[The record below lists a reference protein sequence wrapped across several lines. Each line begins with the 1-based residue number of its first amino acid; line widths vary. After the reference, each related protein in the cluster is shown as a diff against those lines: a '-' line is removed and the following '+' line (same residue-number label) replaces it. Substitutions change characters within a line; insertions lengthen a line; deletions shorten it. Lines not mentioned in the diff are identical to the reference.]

1 MDTMSG
7 PTVEEPLRRWAA
19 SGAMSLC
26 GPADGPASGPPAPLI
41 GVLDDVA
48 RSIAED
54 SAAIGRT
61 VELDPL
67 QVLTERAAIAGLRRR
82 GTISCGG
89 ATRLLPTGDGWLA
102 LTLARPDDIDLLPA
116 WLGVDPAQCA
126 DDPWPAVEAAMA
138 EGDLQAIVD
147 DGALL
152 GLPVAAV
159 GSVSAD
165 DGPPVAER
173 VGEAPARPLDEL
185 LVLDLSSLWAGPLC
199 GRILADAGARVVK
212 VESTSRPDGARRGP
226 PAFFDLM
233 NGRKQSVALELA
245 SAEGRR
251 TLAALVERAD
261 VVIEASRPRALAA
274 MGIDAL
280 AAARTGPAVWLSIT
294 GYGRSGPGQ
303 NRVGFG
309 DDTAAAGGAVVGAGD
324 VPSFCGDAVADP
336 ITGMMAAAAVLRS
349 LRSGGRWMLD
359 IALARSA
366 AAVAGPV
373 MDAGGLEA
381 ADPQSP
387 VVPRRAAPLGAD
399 NATVLQALAP

>member
-1 MDTMSG
+1 MDTMTG

-26 GPADGPASGPPAPLI
+26 GPVDGPACGPPGPLV

-54 SAAIGRT
+54 SAAIGRR
-61 VELDPL
+61 VQLDPL
-67 QVLTERAAIAGLRRR
+67 RVLTERAAIAGLRRR

-89 ATRLLPTGDGWLA
+89 ATRLLPARDGWLA
-102 LTLARPDDIDLLPA
+102 LTLARPDDIDLVPA
-116 WLGVDPAQCA
+116 WLGIDLAQCA
-126 DDPWPAVEAAMA
+126 DDPWPAVEAAVA
-138 EGDLQAIVD
+138 DTDVRTVVD
-147 DGALL
+147 EGALL

-159 GSVSAD
+159 GSVTTD
-165 DGPPVAER
+165 DTPPVAEP
-173 VGEAPARPLDEL
+173 VGEAPSRPLDDL
-185 LVLDLSSLWAGPLC
+185 WVVDLSSLWAGPLC

-233 NGRKQSVALELA
+233 NGGKQSVALELA
-245 SAEGRR
+245 SEEGRR
-251 TLAALVERAD
+251 TLAALVARAD

-280 AAARTGPAVWLSIT
+280 AATRTGPAVWLSIT
-294 GYGRSGPGQ
+294 GYGRTGPGQ

-309 DDTAAAGGAVVGAGD
+309 DDTAAAGGAVVCTGD

-366 AAVAGPV
+366 AAVAGPA
-373 MDAGGLEA
+373 MDAGGLEPA
-381 ADPQSP
+381 YPQPP
-387 VVPRRAAPLGAD
+387 VVPGRAVPLGAD
-399 NATVLQALAP
+399 NDAVLRALAP